1 MGAGRIRKGEEGVRR
16 RGAGRGG
23 GRVGGRWGKVKE
35 VGGRGTRQEERK
47 GGSEQM
53 HRKSERS
60 RRDRMQWRE
69 ERGR

>member
-23 GRVGGRWGKVKE
+23 GRVGGRRGEVKE

-53 HRKSERS
+53 QKERKE
-60 RRDRMQWRE
+60 
-69 ERGR
+69 